1 MNDILFGNNNGAII
15 NRLAKS
21 NFSANRR
28 RNLFAT
34 ITLALTAFMITS
46 VFSIGFSYF
55 ETYQLQQLRFMGT
68 TADAAI
74 TNPTEEQLRQMETSN
89 FISDIGISHR
99 LGSVDTSAM
108 KDALL
113 GIVQLSDTEWE
124 KHRFPTVSSVKGEY
138 PTAQNEIMLPTW
150 VLEQMGITAPKL
162 GMAIELSYQLE
173 AEQHYITEEFVL
185 SGYYTD
191 YMSSRTNNRGAVY
204 VSAAFRDA
212 AKLPLTS
219 GGSAMITFSNDDIE
233 RNCNKLKDTIGL
245 AQGQSL
251 EIVPSS
257 GANGEMLVFALALII
272 LLIAFSGYLLIYNI
286 FYISVS
292 RDTRFFGQL
301 KTLGATKR
309 QIKRIVYRQVLR
321 TSIMGI
327 PIGLFFG
334 GIFSLGV
341 VPYVLNMLYSINAE
355 SGTKISFSPVVFIG
369 AAVFTLL
376 TAIIGSRKPTKL
388 AGSISPIAAMHY
400 TGTEKNKGM
409 SKRKRHEIKLPKM
422 AWNNIFRE
430 KKSAALVFTSLFLGL
445 CLFLVI
451 TGILSGLSPENF
463 VKQWG
468 ESDFVLTYGIN
479 DDDTSISE
487 EMLTDI
493 NRIDGIDHMR
503 LTYVPATTVTMN
515 VVYDETVFGNY
526 IKSLDGKSGIDFS
539 TTAKLEAYTQN
550 FYSGIYGIDRAYV
563 KELNREAEHP
573 VDMERFESGEIVL
586 LSELQGSDGKDLI
599 QSGQK
604 ITVKMPNEPHTFI
617 VADSFLASDFQSGR
631 GHMGGTA
638 PDIFISQNALKEFF
652 PAHKIFRV
660 AFDTDGKEDSAILR
674 QLKAIVASEP
684 EIEII
689 SRYEKEIEMGGYIT
703 TTKVLGMGLSLVLL
717 LIGVMN
723 FINTMVVSV
732 NTRRHE
738 IAILESIGMTKKQIK
753 KVLLYEGCYYFGI
766 SFALV
771 AILGTGL
778 YTLIYF
784 AFKQFVPYAVFAFPI
799 LPLILISVL
808 VLIIC
813 LSVPIMT
820 YKSELK
826 NSVVE
831 RLRITE

>member
-1 MNDILFGNNNGAII
+1 MNDILFGNNNRAII

-21 NFSANRR
+21 NFFANRR

-34 ITLALTAFMITS
+34 IAIALTAFMITS

-55 ETYQLQQLRFMGT
+55 ETYQMQQLRFMGT
-68 TADAAI
+68 TADVAI
-74 TNPTEEQLRQMETSN
+74 TNPTEEQLRQMEASN
-89 FISDIGISHR
+89 LISDIGISQR
-99 LGSVDTSAM
+99 LGSVDTSGM

-113 GIVQLSDTEWE
+113 GIVWLSDTEW
-124 KHRFPTVSSVKGEY
+124 KTHRFPTVSGVQGSY

-150 VLEQMGITAPKL
+150 VLEQMEITTPQL
-162 GMAIELSYQLE
+162 GMTIVLSYQLGT
-173 AEQHYITEEFVL
+173 EQHYITEEFVL

-204 VSAAFRDA
+204 VSAVFRDA

-233 RNCNKLKDTIGL
+233 RNCNKLTDTIGL
-245 AQGQSL
+245 TPGQSL

-257 GANGEMLVFALALII
+257 GSNGEMLIFALVLII
-272 LLIAFSGYLLIYNI
+272 LLMAFSGYLLIYNI
-286 FYISVS
+286 FYISIS
-292 RDTRFFGQL
+292 RDTRFWGQL
-301 KTLGATKR
+301 KTLGATKS
-309 QIKRIVYRQVLR
+309 QIKRIVRKQVLR
-321 TSIMGI
+321 TAITGI
-327 PIGLFFG
+327 PTGLFLG

-355 SGTKISFSPVVFIG
+355 SGTKVSFSPLVFIG
-369 AAVFTLL
+369 AAVFALL
-376 TAIIGSRKPTKL
+376 TAIIGSRKPTKI

-409 SKRKRHEIKLPKM
+409 WKRRNHGIKLSKM

-445 CLFLVI
+445 CLFLVT
-451 TGILSGLSPENF
+451 TGILSGLSPQNF
-463 VKQWG
+463 VNQWG
-468 ESDFVLTYGIN
+468 EADFVLTYNMNADG
-479 DDDTSISE
+479 TPISE
-487 EMLTDI
+487 QLLSQI
-493 NRIDGIDHMR
+493 NQIEDAEDLRV
-503 LTYVPATTVTMN
+503 TYAPASVTAD
-515 VVYDETVFGNY
+515 VVYDETVFGEY

-539 TTAKLEAYTQN
+539 TPERLDAYTQN
-550 FYSGIYGIDRAYV
+550 FYSGIYGIDSDYV

-573 VDMERFESGEIVL
+573 VDIERFESGETAL
-586 LSELQGSDGKDLI
+586 LSKMQGSDGKDLI

-604 ITVKMPNEPHTFI
+604 ITVHISNEQHTFI
-617 VADSFLASDFQSGR
+617 VADSFLDADFQRGR
-631 GHMGGTA
+631 GHMSGTA

-660 AFDTDGKEDSAILR
+660 AFDTDGKGDGAILR
-674 QLKAIVASEP
+674 QLKSIVASEP

-689 SRYEKEIEMGGYIT
+689 SRYEKGIEMGGYIA
-703 TTKVLGMGLSLVLL
+703 TTKVLGLGLSLVLL
-717 LIGVMN
+717 LIGLMN

-732 NTRRHE
+732 HTRRHE
-738 IAILESIGMTKKQIK
+738 LAVLESIGMTKKQIK

-771 AILGTGL
+771 AVLGTGL
-778 YTLIYF
+778 YTLFYF
-784 AFKQFVPYAVFAFPI
+784 AFKQLVPYAVFAFPI
-799 LPLILISVL
+799 LPLILISVV

-813 LSVPIMT
+813 LSVPIVT